1 MDHDSD
7 VLPLY
12 WDGDGCP
19 MVDLNVQGAPCP
31 FSVDTGCDFT
41 VVSLRQV
48 EAWGL
53 TAQIVPLEEPRQ
65 GNVGFL

>member
-1 MDHDSD
+1 
-7 VLPLY
+7 
-12 WDGDGCP
+12 
-19 MVDLNVQGAPCP
+19 MVDLDVQGAPCP

-65 GNVGFL
+65 GNVGIL